1 LLGNGNSV
9 ASIVE
14 LVLSAIDRKAKF
26 KSINE
31 GITVMFEKILIALGN
46 AAESQVVLGAGL
58 NLAEKLGAKVL
69 LLHVMSPLTP
79 TGFSP
84 LVGGMFPLTEPLGTR
99 IVNDATIEQY
109 AKEWQESERQGLE
122 QLQADAKQAKER
134 GIEVEISQNLG
145 DSGRMICEVAKSWS
159 ADAIVMGR
167 NQKSMLSEIWLGST
181 SNYVLHHAPCST
193 LVIQLPREEGIGDRG

>member
-1 LLGNGNSV
+1 
-9 ASIVE
+9 
-14 LVLSAIDRKAKF
+14 
-26 KSINE
+26 
-31 GITVMFEKILIALGN
+31 MFEKILIALGN
-46 AAESQVVLGAGL
+46 SAESQVVLGAGL

-69 LLHVMSPLTP
+69 LLHVTSPLTS
-79 TGFSP
+79 TSFSP
-84 LVGGMFPLTEPLGTR
+84 LVGGMFP
-99 IVNDATIEQY
+99 IVNDVAIEQY
-109 AKEWQESERQGLE
+109 AKEWKESERQGLE

-193 LVIQLPREEGIGDRG
+193 LVIQLPSLAS